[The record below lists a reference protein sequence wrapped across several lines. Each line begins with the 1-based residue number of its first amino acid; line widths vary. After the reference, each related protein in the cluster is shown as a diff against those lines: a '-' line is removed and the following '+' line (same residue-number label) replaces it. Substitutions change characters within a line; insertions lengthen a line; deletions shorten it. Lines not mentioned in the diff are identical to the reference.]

1 MPNTFKKVIDRQM
14 WVQSTPNI
22 NAHAAGASVASDLRN
37 NVTRNPFVYFLGSNA
52 VLNRYNVVQKS
63 WQRVSTTPLTAGTFA
78 AGATSW
84 FAPSFGAVGTI
95 AAGATT
101 TSVVISTALPS
112 AVGVNQLANRG
123 GSGEFGYRLRIID
136 TTAGKTEERWIV
148 ANTSGTTPTI
158 TLDAAL
164 TFTPATGARYEL
176 LSGRLYMIGATSLAA
191 GAFRSFE
198 VATNTF
204 ASRSITNLPAS
215 LTTDSAATVLDEQ
228 YVPYNH
234 RPGEGMVKGA
244 TVYDT
249 ASSLSALAAT
259 AAAASTLTGQA
270 SGGDAVIAANEY
282 RNFQV
287 RVVADATTPAAVGQR
302 RVILHH
308 TAGPSPVYTLGS
320 AWTTTPSAAAR
331 YVIELPNL
339 VLLRTTANTATYVYN
354 YADAS
359 YVGAVTIASDAWN
372 ATWIAAA
379 PGNHGVGNVWAP
391 SWGIQPDIARNARH
405 AFYFNF
411 RGGAVTTL
419 DLLDL
424 AGGTGTPTGGVPP
437 LWTGAVVYDG
447 GVDPFNAGTTAAHS
461 PFGGEG
467 RYTYL
472 NLYVASQIAQVHRFD
487 ALNRVLSPHVA
498 TDFIQSGTA
507 TVGARM
513 AAFAAIDGTDLYD
526 CVFMQSNLSQLTQEL
541 IPLV

>member
-14 WVQSTPNI
+14 WVQSTPNV

-37 NVTRNPFVYFLGSNA
+37 NITRNPFVYFLGSNA

-63 WQRVSTTPLTAGTFA
+63 WQRVSATPLTAGTFA

-136 TTAGKTEERWIV
+136 TTAGKTEERWIT
-148 ANTSGTTPTI
+148 ANTAGTTPTI
-158 TLDAAL
+158 TLGAAFS
-164 TFTPATGARYEL
+164 FTPASGARYEL

-204 ASRSITNLPAS
+204 ANRSITNLPAS

-234 RPGEGMVKGA
+234 APGEGMVKGSF
-244 TVYDT
+244 VYDT
-249 ASSLSALAAT
+249 GLSSLTAT

-270 SGGDAVIAANEY
+270 TGGDAVIAANEY
-282 RNFQV
+282 RNCQI
-287 RVVADATTPAAVGQR
+287 RVVADSTTPAAVGQR

-308 TAGPSPVYTLGS
+308 TAGPSPVYTLGA
-320 AWTTTPSAAAR
+320 AWTTQPSATAK

-359 YVGAVTIASDAWN
+359 YVGNVTIASDAWN

-379 PGNHGVGNVWAP
+379 PGNHGAGNVWAP
-391 SWGIQPDIARNARH
+391 SWGIQPDTPRNARH
-405 AFYFNF
+405 AFCFNF
-411 RGGAVTTL
+411 RGGATTTL

-424 AGGTGTPTGGVPP
+424 SGGTGSPTAGAPP

-447 GVDPFNAGTTAAHS
+447 GADAFNAGTTAAHS

-467 RYTYL
+467 RYTYA
-472 NLYVASQIAQVHRFD
+472 NIYVASQLAQMYRFD
-487 ALNRVLSPHVA
+487 AQNRVLSPHVA
-498 TDFIQSGTA
+498 TDFIQAGTA

-513 AAFAAIDGTDLYD
+513 AAFAAIDGSDLYD
-526 CVFMQSNLSQLTQEL
+526 CVLLQSNLSQLTQEL